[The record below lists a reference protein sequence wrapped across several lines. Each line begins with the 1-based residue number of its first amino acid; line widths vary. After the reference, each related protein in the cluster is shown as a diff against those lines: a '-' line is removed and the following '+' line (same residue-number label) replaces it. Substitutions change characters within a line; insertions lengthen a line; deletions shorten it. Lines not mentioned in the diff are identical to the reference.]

1 MTECRRTAMLKKC
14 VVMAA
19 LVLAL
24 SPAAAH
30 ADWLFTPNLGTTFG
44 GSTNGNEHFT
54 YGASIGWMGAGI
66 FGWEADLSYTPEF
79 FEPSDGNFD
88 FVDGSNV
95 VSAMANAII
104 GIPVGGQHGAGV
116 RPYLAGGIG
125 LLSRE
130 VQSSND
136 LFNVSTHDW
145 GFDLGAGVMGFMT
158 DHIGLRGDVRY
169 LRSFKDIG
177 DNFDAG
183 SFHYW
188 RGTGGVTFRW

>member
-1 MTECRRTAMLKKC
+1 MLKKY

-79 FEPSDGNFD
+79 FEPSGGDFD

-95 VSAMANAII
+95 VSVMANAII
-104 GIPVGGQHGAGV
+104 GIPIGGQHGGGV

-145 GFDLGAGVMGFMT
+145 GFDVGAGVMGFLT
-158 DHIGLRGDVRY
+158 DHVGLRGDVRY

>member
-1 MTECRRTAMLKKC
+1 MLKKC

-44 GSTNGNEHFT
+44 GSTNGNDHFT

-79 FEPSDGNFD
+79 FEPGDGDFD
-88 FVDGSNV
+88 FVDNSNV
-95 VSAMANAII
+95 VSVMGNALI
-104 GIPVGGQHGAGV
+104 GIPIGGQHGAGF
-116 RPYLAGGIG
+116 RPYLAAGLG

-145 GFDLGAGVMGFMT
+145 GFNLGAGAMGFMT
-158 DHIGLRGDVRY
+158 EHIGVRGDIRY

-183 SFHYW
+183 AFHYW
-188 RGTGGVTFRW
+188 RGTAGVTFRW